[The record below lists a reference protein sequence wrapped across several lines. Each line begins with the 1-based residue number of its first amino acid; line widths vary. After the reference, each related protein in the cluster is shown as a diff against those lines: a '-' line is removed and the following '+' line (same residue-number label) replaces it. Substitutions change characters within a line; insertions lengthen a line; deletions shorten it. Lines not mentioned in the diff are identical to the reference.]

1 MTTDINAI
9 LDRLSYVH
17 ACYSD
22 PDCLVFEMMK
32 LSPESID
39 CLFPTEKQPIL
50 SSLFDTV
57 SSLGQFPFSESPF
70 SRINFLQQLLYEADY
85 DSYPV
90 SAQRLYESE
99 FVEWKT
105 LPSKK
110 AIKTSLVDPHL
121 YKLFGQVRYVYYKP
135 RCARFELSTRIV
147 ACAACDTLRE
157 VLSALQKDR
166 ESLSV
171 EALKIQ
177 DKAIRSLIV

>member
-39 CLFPTEKQPIL
+39 CLFPTEKQPMYMYMEFLKDSL

-70 SRINFLQQLLYEADY
+70 SRINFLQQLLYEADF

-90 SAQRLYESE
+90 SAQRLYE
-99 FVEWKT
+99 V
-105 LPSKK
+105 L
-110 AIKTSLVDPHL
+110 L
-121 YKLFGQVRYVYYKP
+121 
-135 RCARFELSTRIV
+135 IV
-147 ACAACDTLRE
+147 AFDSE
-157 VLSALQKDR
+157 
-166 ESLSV
+166 
-171 EALKIQ
+171 
-177 DKAIRSLIV
+177 

>member
-39 CLFPTEKQPIL
+39 CLFPTEKQPMYMYMEFLKDSL

-90 SAQRLYESE
+90 SAQRLYAESPA
-99 FVEWKT
+99 W
-105 LPSKK
+105 S
-110 AIKTSLVDPHL
+110 S
-121 YKLFGQVRYVYYKP
+121 
-135 RCARFELSTRIV
+135 
-147 ACAACDTLRE
+147 
-157 VLSALQKDR
+157 DR
-166 ESLSV
+166 VPPEPMPPGYAPV
-171 EALKIQ
+171 PPPNK
-177 DKAIRSLIV
+177 RP